1 MTTGTPIRSWRVIA
15 TAALAGLVLA
25 TAPGLSLAVDQPG
38 ALARARVAYNQ
49 QRFDEAIAAAREA
62 RRVPETAS
70 AAQLLLAR
78 ALIERYRIAG
88 DAADLA
94 TAREALSLIDPSKLM
109 PRDRG
114 EMQIGLAES
123 LFLDDRFGAA
133 ADLFEDAMSR
143 TGEQGYAPRERLLGW
158 FATSLDRQ
166 ARLEETPA
174 RRRIY
179 RRLLDR
185 MSRENRVGS
194 GSAVASY
201 WVVVATFGAD
211 DVADAWDAAVATWIR
226 APLIPGDG
234 VALRADLDRFVLAG
248 IIPRLAKLA
257 SGGTDAEPAAEAF
270 RKDWESV
277 KQTWPIR

>member
-1 MTTGTPIRSWRVIA
+1 MRFRSISQSVQSRARRLVA
-15 TAALAGLVLA
+15 AAALAVMALA
-25 TAPGLSLAVDQPG
+25 AEQPG

-49 QRFDEAIAAAREA
+49 QRYDEAIAAATEA
-62 RRVPETAS
+62 QRVPETAS
-70 AAQLLLAR
+70 QAQLLVAR
-78 ALIERYRIAG
+78 AFIERFRLSD

-94 TAREALSLIDPSKLM
+94 RARDTLAVIDPSKLT
-109 PRDRG
+109 PRERA

-123 LFLDDRFGAA
+123 LFLDERFGAA

-143 TGEQGYAPRERLLGW
+143 TGEPGYGPRERLLGW

-166 ARLEETPA
+166 GRLEEMPV

-179 RRLLDR
+179 RRLLDK
-185 MSRENRVGS
+185 MTMENRIGL

-201 WVVVATFGAD
+201 WVVAATFGLD
-211 DVADAWDAAVATWIR
+211 NVEDAWNAAVATWIR

-234 VALRADLDRFVLAG
+234 VALRSDLDRLVLVA
-248 IIPRLAKLA
+248 IIPRRARLA
-257 SGGTDAEPAAEAF
+257 SAGGDVEPAADAF

-277 KQTWPIR
+277 KQTWPRR